1 MMQYF
6 LLYPS
11 WRAAVLG
18 GRAVLRFWSCVSN
31 IRSLLYYHPF
41 EMLSIAVDA
50 LAAIGINSRSVT
62 FKAVAILHNVENFA
76 SALPASIFT
85 ICILSICVISDSVL
99 IVYPLSVLSF
109 LICSPSIINSSV
121 IITLGYYHLD
131 MGQHVKKV
139 DDYHT

>member
-1 MMQYF
+1 MQYF
-6 LLYPS
+6 YCILGR
-11 WRAAVLG
+11 RAALLR
-18 GRAVLRFWSCVSN
+18 GRAVLLFLA
-31 IRSLLYYHPF
+31 LLSEHSFTLFYHPLGV
-41 EMLSIAVDA
+41 LSIMVGLLAV
-50 LAAIGINSRSVT
+50 IGINSWSVT
-62 FKAVAILHNVENFA
+62 LRAVAILHNVENFA
-76 SALPASIFT
+76 SALPVSIFT

-121 IITLGYYHLD
+121 IITLGYYRLD

>member
-1 MMQYF
+1 MQYF
-6 LLYPS
+6 YCILGR
-11 WRAAVLG
+11 RAALLR
-18 GRAVLRFWSCVSN
+18 GRAVLLFLALLFEHSFT
-31 IRSLLYYHPF
+31 LYYHPF

-50 LAAIGINSRSVT
+50 LAAIGINSCSVT
-62 FKAVAILHNVENFA
+62 LRAVASLHNVENFT
-76 SALPASIFT
+76 SAFPASIFT

>member
-1 MMQYF
+1 M
-6 LLYPS
+6 L
-11 WRAAVLG
+11 R
-18 GRAVLRFWSCVSN
+18 GRAVLLFLALLFKHSFT
-31 IRSLLYYHPF
+31 LYYHPF

-50 LAAIGINSRSVT
+50 LAAIGINSCSVT
-62 FKAVAILHNVENFA
+62 LRAVASLHNVENFT
-76 SALPASIFT
+76 SAFPASIFT